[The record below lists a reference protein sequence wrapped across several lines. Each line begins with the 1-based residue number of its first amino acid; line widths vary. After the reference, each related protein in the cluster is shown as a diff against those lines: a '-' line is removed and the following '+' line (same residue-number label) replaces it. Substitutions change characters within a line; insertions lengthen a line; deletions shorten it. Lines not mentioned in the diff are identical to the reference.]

1 MPFRL
6 MPALPVTRPNLD
18 CVISIVWNDRSV
30 NYLRRTSV
38 ASKFPITQLHPHPE
52 SPPSPGRPGPPGPP
66 GLRSSSRPSRNPS
79 RNPASYPSRNPLRN
93 ASRLFR
99 FHPQEPPYSQ
109 LFHPQPPQL
118 LLQPPQPF
126 PPRPQPFPPQPL
138 PHLPLFPQP
147 PQPPQLLPQP
157 FQLHISKSPFLL
169 FVLYLMSK
177 CRQG

>member
-52 SPPSPGRPGPPGPP
+52 LQPSPGRPGPPGPP

-79 RNPASYPSRNPLRN
+79 RKPASYPSRNPLRN

-99 FHPQEPPYSQ
+99 FHPQEPPHPQ
-109 LFHPQPPQL
+109 LFHPQPLQL
-118 LLQPPQPF
+118 LPQPS
-126 PPRPQPFPPQPL
+126 
-138 PHLPLFPQP
+138 
-147 PQPPQLLPQP
+147 QLLPQP